1 VFIQQRVN
9 QHVCCILLK
18 PGWPGGQVR
27 RVLAGIRI
35 LLFATTN
42 KQAYTAR
49 GRGLMNEDFGVARRF
64 FPAPVGW
71 EMTASPAGVYCELL
85 TNSPP
90 PAAPPLL
97 LALLPLLLHTNT

>member
-1 VFIQQRVN
+1 
-9 QHVCCILLK
+9 
-18 PGWPGGQVR
+18 
-27 RVLAGIRI
+27 
-35 LLFATTN
+35 
-42 KQAYTAR
+42 
-49 GRGLMNEDFGVARRF
+49 MNEDFGVARRF